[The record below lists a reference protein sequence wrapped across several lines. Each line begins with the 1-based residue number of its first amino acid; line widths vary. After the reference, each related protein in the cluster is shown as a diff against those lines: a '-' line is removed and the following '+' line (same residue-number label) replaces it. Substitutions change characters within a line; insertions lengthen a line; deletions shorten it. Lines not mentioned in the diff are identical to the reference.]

1 MTPLETRTNS
11 KNEIEEG
18 YFLTI
23 EQLDKLVVD
32 FAVDWHDGFVSN
44 NKSYIEHWLKKGESN
59 YE

>member
-1 MTPLETRTNS
+1 MVILETRTNS

-23 EQLDKLVVD
+23 EQLEQLVVD

-44 NKSYIEHWLKKGESN
+44 DQVYIEHWLKKH
-59 YE
+59 

>member
-1 MTPLETRTNS
+1 MIPLETRTNS
-11 KNEIEEG
+11 KNIIEEG

-23 EQLDKLVVD
+23 EQLNKLVVD

-44 NKSYIEHWLKKGESN
+44 NKFYIEHWLKKGESN